1 MGGYVIHFMVYTLA
15 MSGLICFALFV
26 YKKIMAGTFNPKGS
40 KMLSIEETLSI
51 NPRKSLMIVK
61 AGNERFLIASDVD
74 KTSLISK
81 LDDGA
86 NVNRVNKTV
95 KSNFENVIEQVQ
107 EAIPTYEE
115 QKPISNVHPLSK
127 EPVHLEVISQKNPA
141 AVGLNRKS
149 SYTSRNYVRNHKTKG
164 GLSAIRGLADKV
176 GEI

>member
-1 MGGYVIHFMVYTLA
+1 MGGYMVHFMVYTLA

-26 YKKIMAGTFNPKGS
+26 YKKIMAGSFSPKGS
-40 KMLSIEETLSI
+40 KMLSVEETLSI

-61 AGNERFLIASDVD
+61 AGSERFLIASDVD

-81 LDDGA
+81 LGDSIEI
-86 NVNRVNKTV
+86 RHTNKNI
-95 KSNFENVIEQVQ
+95 KSDFENVIEQVQ
-107 EAIPTYEE
+107 DAIPAYEE

-127 EPVHLEVISQKNPA
+127 EPVHLEVINQKNPA

-149 SYTSRNYVRNHKTKG
+149 SYTSRNYVRNHKNKG